1 MSKISMKTSKR
12 MNKKKSRRKN
22 KKSNPNNTNQLMDV
36 KISIP
41 TTKLSMKK
49 NHQPTKQINKVTRSK
64 DKAKEIKAQANQF
77 II

>member
-1 MSKISMKTSKR
+1 MSKISTKTSKR
-12 MNKKKSRRKN
+12 MNKKKSRRKI
-22 KKSNPNNTNQLMDV
+22 KKNNPKNTNQLMDV

-41 TTKLSMKK
+41 TTKLSMKN

-64 DKAKEIKAQANQF
+64 DKAKETKAQANQF